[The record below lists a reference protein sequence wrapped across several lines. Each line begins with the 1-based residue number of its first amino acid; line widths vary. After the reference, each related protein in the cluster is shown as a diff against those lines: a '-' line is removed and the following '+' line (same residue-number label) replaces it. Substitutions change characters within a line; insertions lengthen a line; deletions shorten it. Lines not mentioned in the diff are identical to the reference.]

1 MHIGQEI
8 WHAEQEAIL
17 LFVPPLHCGHVMA
30 MQLIYV
36 RACALCLRVTE
47 ASAQAGQIWMVAIL
61 FLVII

>member
-8 WHAEQEAIL
+8 WHAEQEPIL

-30 MQLIYV
+30 IYV